1 VKRPHLY
8 FRGESGGDGL
18 ARSRNPRAARLYSG
32 SADWLLGL
40 TLEGSILQVSDGF
53 CSFLG
58 YQRQELLGKKIEAF
72 TARRTLDVSK
82 HLAAIHH
89 FGWFAGLWLF
99 VGQGGKPALVH
110 YVAALGPDLTIEM
123 RLVIPEHLQA
133 VPGAGKQG

>member
-1 VKRPHLY
+1 MKRPHLY
-8 FRGESGGDGL
+8 FRGESSGDSL
-18 ARSRNPRAARLYSG
+18 ARPRNPRAARFYSG
-32 SADWLLGL
+32 SADWILAL
-40 TLEGSILQVSDGF
+40 TLDGSISEVSDGF

-58 YQRQELLGKKIEAF
+58 YHRKELLGKKIDAL

-99 VGQGGKPALVH
+99 VGQDGKPALVH

-123 RLVIPEHLQA
+123 RLVIPEHLPA
-133 VPGAGKQG
+133 VTDAGKQS